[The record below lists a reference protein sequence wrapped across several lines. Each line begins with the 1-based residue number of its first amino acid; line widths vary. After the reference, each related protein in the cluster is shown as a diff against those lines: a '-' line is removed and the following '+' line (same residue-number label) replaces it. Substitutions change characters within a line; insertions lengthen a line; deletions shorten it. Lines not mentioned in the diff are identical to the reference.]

1 MHGAAGPEVLS
12 GLRCTALPRTAAP
25 RQVANMLTSCFCHC
39 SEDFRRGRATPEPGS
54 GVSVAAMESSFE
66 SSLTLLMHLPSDC
79 HVRMLLMCSMGMVR
93 NLYCT
98 CSTWKEIVISASWY
112 EHRIWSIMIT
122 MHETIQ
128 ASLCNLKPM
137 PPILPNVAPCLLH
150 LCPEECV
157 EALYVHTYIWHCS
170 PPDLEW
176 ATHEVRRMV
185 RIEVA
190 RNPAG
195 ILGIRGY
202 FKALQKDC
210 KQMQQQPYAPHEE
223 APKSSVTGNS
233 FHLPAI
239 QAACAI
245 LAEGSNICCCE
256 DERLLLEFAALWSEI
271 FGWVA

>member
-1 MHGAAGPEVLS
+1 
-12 GLRCTALPRTAAP
+12 
-25 RQVANMLTSCFCHC
+25 
-39 SEDFRRGRATPEPGS
+39 
-54 GVSVAAMESSFE
+54 
-66 SSLTLLMHLPSDC
+66 
-79 HVRMLLMCSMGMVR
+79 
-93 NLYCT
+93 
-98 CSTWKEIVISASWY
+98 
-112 EHRIWSIMIT
+112 
-122 MHETIQ
+122 
-128 ASLCNLKPM
+128 M

-176 ATHEVRRMV
+176 ATHEVQRMV

-223 APKSSVTGNS
+223 APKWSVIGNS

-245 LAEGSNICCCE
+245 LAEGSNNCCCE
-256 DERLLLEFAALWSEI
+256 DERLLLEFAALRSEI
-271 FGWVA
+271 FGWVDFICKHFSVVGENPANINYRRSFVRVGRQLRAAIKSSLDEHGA